1 MTTHVRLL
9 GILIVVSGLGLTAA
23 SAAGGTSND
32 TWKGAWKF
40 EIPPPRDQPF
50 LTYYDTNGKTVFR
63 FGCGS
68 HYEMDAVYPGSAPK
82 QENTKASIT
91 ITNSKTQMDF
101 AGFIYLLDG
110 PGAERW
116 PPNTTMFN
124 QPDLGHPELDGD
136 KWGALE
142 NRFFDLLEL
151 RAAADDLGRGQ
162 KLRAAASQR
171 AALAG
176 ALPENLLTRRRNQ
189 AAWPRC
195 KPCCMTISSAGSIRP
210 RTCWRRR
217 KPSCRNQNCYGPCS
231 MSAASRR
238 THRRIIEPTRQLCP
252 R

>member
-9 GILIVVSGLGLTAA
+9 GILIVVSGLGLSAA

-40 EIPPPRDQPF
+40 EIRPPRDQPS

-63 FGCGS
+63 FGCWT
-68 HYEMDAVYPGSAPK
+68 HYEMDAVYPGGAPK
-82 QENTKASIT
+82 QDHTKASIT
-91 ITNSKTQMDF
+91 IANRKTQMDF
-101 AGFIYLLDG
+101 AGFTYLLDG
-110 PGAERW
+110 PGAEGW

-142 NRFFDLLEL
+142 NRFFD
-151 RAAADDLGRGQ
+151 RGQ
-162 KLRAAASQR
+162 KLRAAAGQR

-189 AAWPRC
+189 AALRFYSFC
-195 KPCCMTISSAGSIRP
+195 VATFARAE
-210 RTCWRRR
+210 
-217 KPSCRNQNCYGPCS
+217 CS
-231 MSAASRR
+231 LWVLAA
-238 THRRIIEPTRQLCP
+238 
-252 R
+252 